1 MLRAYQDT
9 THKKPENKNIPGIH
23 PTKEYPHLYGE
34 VILCLFI
41 DIAHDTNP
49 YKNIINQATRIKI

>member
-1 MLRAYQDT
+1 MWDIFLIVR
-9 THKKPENKNIPGIH
+9 KPIP
-23 PTKEYPHLYGE
+23 KYPHLYGE

-49 YKNIINQATRIKI
+49 YKNIINQATKIKI